1 MPGAQSPGG
10 ADTEHSHPRRK
21 ATSTA
26 PALTQR
32 GRLGTSGVLWPR
44 QGFRFYL
51 STFAKLGCVPWSTF
65 LKKWNPS
72 PCPFSE
78 FLSPHPPP
86 PPFLP
91 PYVLYYFRQSSGAT
105 EEFQCMSGSSFSTLY
120 IDLRGRRA
128 FPATLGGQ
136 AARAFNAP
144 LFPGKLRHGGLPSL
158 PEGQGR
164 VCPHT

>member
-32 GRLGTSGVLWPR
+32 SRLGTSGVLWPR

-105 EEFQCMSGSSFSTLY
+105 EEFQCMSGSSFSTPSHFTQTCGA
-120 IDLRGRRA
+120 DGRSLQPWEGR
-128 FPATLGGQ
+128 P
-136 AARAFNAP
+136 
-144 LFPGKLRHGGLPSL
+144 HGHSTHPSS
-158 PEGQGR
+158 PES
-164 VCPHT
+164 